1 MMYKRNA
8 TIEQGPHT
16 QPPSSVF
23 IMPPDLQGHYW
34 AHRNFHSRVITRMS
48 TANRS
53 RARGTTRFSPTPY
66 PSSDSIIARMDE
78 ENDQWYHDT
87 GTDLHPRDF
96 MFQARIQTA
105 HRLSQRA
112 VRFPSRDRVL
122 ERLLEEGTFD
132 REAPELRSHSEE
144 YAMAHSSAMVN
155 RLLMCI
161 ETLESQVSDYEAPMD
176 EKLMP
181 DDPDTRGPWRVL
193 WARGIA
199 PEDEEMRE

>member
-1 MMYKRNA
+1 MMYKRND
-8 TIEQGPHT
+8 TIEQGPHP

-23 IMPPDLQGHYW
+23 IMPRDLQGHYW
-34 AHRNFHSRVITRMS
+34 AHGNFHSCVITRMS
-48 TANRS
+48 TTNHS
-53 RARGTTRFSPTPY
+53 CARGTTRFSPTPY
-66 PSSDSIIARMDE
+66 PSSDSIIALMDE

-96 MFQARIQTA
+96 VFQTRIQTA
-105 HRLSQRA
+105 CCLSQRA

-155 RLLMCI
+155 RLLMWI
-161 ETLESQVSDYEAPMD
+161 ETLESQVSIP
-176 EKLMP
+176 P
-181 DDPDTRGPWRVL
+181 VVL
-193 WARGIA
+193 LSLDADWCFLRYVPLAR
-199 PEDEEMRE
+199 DSRRWSCL